1 MPTTQLAALSNP
13 FSITLPPSRFSGKE
27 CGALP
32 SRRYA
37 RKVLKLSPG
46 CRGRARKK
54 ESKLTIDATG
64 ERLAGNVV
72 FT

>member
-1 MPTTQLAALSNP
+1 MSSLSNP
-13 FSITLPPSRFSGKE
+13 LPPYADNPIGSVEQSILKHAANFPFSGKE

-46 CRGRARKK
+46 RA
-54 ESKLTIDATG
+54 SPNGNTISSVDG
-64 ERLAGNVV
+64 
-72 FT
+72 